1 MIFSYPMIR
10 YTDMEENMK
19 KDVMEVCT
27 NACEKHTANNELV
40 RDFFY
45 FVVII
50 TLSQQAPFK
59 FNPCRFSCVEQLK
72 YSPTLVTESVCP
84 SEQSMST

>member
-59 FNPCRFSCVEQLK
+59 FHPCRFSFVEQLK
-72 YSPTLVTESVCP
+72 DSPVR
-84 SEQSMST
+84 QSSQCRHKSN